1 MIKRYN
7 LKEAQRL
14 LDQEDKSNGG
24 KGVTYKTLL
33 YYRDIYNNDVFKD
46 GRYYYVTDAFL
57 DKIRNNREKNSAT
70 ITHTKSE
77 LVEKSQAL
85 QKQVSELREEV
96 EKTKIDV
103 DHDLKNLLE
112 ENKRLKEN
120 ALVIPS
126 DEEGI
131 YDLISDLI
139 YKLRALGNTDKIEV
153 FSEEEYNQFQDAL
166 REYKHLEKN
175 IKQQEV
181 YFEEIK
187 ASKDEVIEH
196 YKNQFEYQRRLADKQ
211 LEQMDTLLTYLK
223 LRGERE
229 AERQRIE
236 AVEKRVIPKEPKDI

>member
-14 LDQEDKSNGG
+14 LDEEDKSKGG

-57 DKIRNNREKNSAT
+57 DKIRNNREKNAAT

-85 QKQVSELREEV
+85 QKQIEVLKEEV

-187 ASKDEVIEH
+187 ASKDEVIAH

-211 LEQMDTLLTYLK
+211 LEQMDTLLSYLK
-223 LRGERE
+223 LRGDRE

>member
-14 LDQEDKSNGG
+14 LDEEDKSKGG

-57 DKIRNNREKNSAT
+57 DKIRNNREKNAAT

-85 QKQVSELREEV
+85 QKQISELKEEV

-103 DHDLKNLLE
+103 DGDLKTLLE

-187 ASKDEVIEH
+187 ASKDEVIAH

-211 LEQMDTLLTYLK
+211 LEQMDTLLSYLK

>member
-77 LVEKSQAL
+77 LVEMSQAFK
-85 QKQVSELREEV
+85 KQLEVLTEEI

-103 DHDLKNLLE
+103 DNDIKNLLE

-120 ALVIPS
+120 ALVLPT

-211 LEQMDTLLTYLK
+211 LDQMDTLLNYLK
-223 LRGERE
+223 LRGDRE

-236 AVEKRVIPKEPKDI
+236 AVEKQVIPKTARDI